1 MNGKMKPVLILLAGL
16 TLGACDA
23 CTRRST
29 GAAELQPKA
38 FGAALVDI
46 SGEKQAAGIGEQLEQ
61 PLVVQVNDAKGA
73 AVAGALVRFA
83 GSGGVILT
91 PAQGLTGADGQFSAN
106 VSLGGVSGHYQI
118 LISTPAASAPPV
130 ELRMD
135 EIALGYQETLGAK
148 LNEIHCI
155 RCHDSES
162 TRERVSN
169 HDNLTAKPHS
179 FTEGSVLNAMSDA
192 DLVAI
197 ISHGGAGLNKSAEMP
212 PYGNTLTKPE
222 IDALVAYLRAVADPP
237 YRPQGVFYASK

>member
-162 TRERVSN
+162 TPERVSN
-169 HDNLTAKPHS
+169 HDNLNAQPHA
-179 FTEGSVLNAMSDA
+179 FDDGAFLNKIGDG
-192 DLVAI
+192 DLLAI
-197 ISHGGAGLNKSAEMP
+197 ISHGGPALGKSAEMP
-212 PYGNTLTKPE
+212 PYEHTLNKSD
-222 IDALVAYLRAVADPP
+222 IAALVAYIRAAADPP
-237 YRPQGVFYASK
+237 YQSREVVYAQR